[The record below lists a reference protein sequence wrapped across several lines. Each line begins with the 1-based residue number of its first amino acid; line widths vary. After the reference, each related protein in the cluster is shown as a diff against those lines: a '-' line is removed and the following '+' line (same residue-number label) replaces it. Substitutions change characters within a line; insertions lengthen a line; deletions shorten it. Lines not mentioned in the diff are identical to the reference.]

1 MVAIPR
7 KFELGDA
14 VAQGE
19 AASADGGAADQGPAV
34 KHIIAKKTRK
44 GGTVK
49 RHLPLRPGYM
59 YREGNW
65 EIGRAADYAG
75 IKVEEWNRKDRWGAW
90 RKKLERIKRVA
101 QMRELKNKR
110 KGKKKAKKA

>member
-7 KFELGDA
+7 KSEISAESEAAPAGDA
-14 VAQGE
+14 
-19 AASADGGAADQGPAV
+19 AAAAAIPS
-34 KHIIAKKTRK
+34 KKGK
-44 GGTVK
+44 GRTVK

-75 IKVEEWNRKDRWGAW
+75 IKVEDWNRKDRWGAW

-110 KGKKKAKKA
+110 KGGKNAKKA

>member
-1 MVAIPR
+1 MVAVPR
-7 KFELGDA
+7 TVSPHE
-14 VAQGE
+14 E
-19 AASADGGAADQGPAV
+19 AAAAASQVPAT
-34 KHIIAKKTRK
+34 KNKKRK
-44 GGTVK
+44 TIK

-65 EIGRAADYAG
+65 EIGRAAEYAG

-110 KGKKKAKKA
+110 KGGKKKAKKA

>member
-7 KFELGDA
+7 KVDMS
-14 VAQGE
+14 AQGE
-19 AASADGGAADQGPAV
+19 APADAAAAQSPAA
-34 KHIIAKKTRK
+34 KQIISNKKPK
-44 GGTVK
+44 GRMVK

-75 IKVEEWNRKDRWGAW
+75 IKVEEFNRKDRWGAW